1 MTSVPWELPVQPHG
15 SDAEIE
21 HWGTV
26 VLAVDD
32 DCWGD
37 TGNDVVVVEFV
48 MGAACLVVTST
59 RYPVPALMTAITI
72 TSVAITQFLMSS
84 KVSLVV
90 LTPTHENNIVSLMT
104 IREC

>member
-26 VLAVDD
+26 VLAVD
-32 DCWGD
+32 
-37 TGNDVVVVEFV
+37 DVVVVEFV